1 MLRNISIALFLGAA
15 LLCSAC
21 AADRQEA
28 SNATTKASPDAN
40 QTTPPEK
47 PAATQP
53 PQVVT
58 ASVEEVKIDAGGS
71 AETAVRLD
79 IAEGYH
85 VNANPPSDKF
95 YIGTELQAEPQE
107 GITPG
112 KPVYPPALTKKFS
125 FAEQPLAVYEGR
137 VVIKLPLSA
146 ESSAAQG
153 RHTFKARIR
162 VQPCNDIACLQPR
175 TIEASIPLVV
185 N

>member
-1 MLRNISIALFLGAA
+1 MLRNTLLALSLCAA

-21 AADRQEA
+21 GGGQKQSANSSA
-28 SNATTKASPDAN
+28 NAT
-40 QTTPPEK
+40 
-47 PAATQP
+47 PAASQATPATSAANVP

-79 IAEGYH
+79 IIEGYH

-95 YIGTELQAEPQE
+95 YIGTELTAEAQG

-112 KPVYPPALTKKFS
+112 KPVYPPALTKKFG
-125 FAEQPLAVYEGR
+125 FAEKPLAVYEGR
-137 VVIKLPLSA
+137 AVIKLPLR
-146 ESSAAQG
+146 AATTAAKG
-153 RHTFKARIR
+153 RHTFKARVR
-162 VQPCNDIACLQPR
+162 VQPCNDEACLQPR
-175 TIEASIPLVV
+175 TIEAAIPVVV